1 MTFHVSARAI
11 SSLAVAA
18 ARWQPGRMA
27 DSPEQY
33 LADSPE
39 TGRPWLTEFWAYV
52 QQRCPVPLTMFRSV
66 PMFKFADSYLK
77 GYVMFTATKTHFV
90 AHAID
95 FDLVAETREAI
106 KGAAGG
112 KGSVS
117 VKYANTDA
125 KPRLQQFVDDVL
137 RRHGYLD

>member
-1 MTFHVSARAI
+1 
-11 SSLAVAA
+11 
-18 ARWQPGRMA
+18 MA
-27 DSPEQY
+27 ESVEQY
-33 LADSPE
+33 LAGVPE
-39 TGRPWLTEFWAYV
+39 AGRPWLTEFWAFV
-52 QQRCPVPLTMFRSV
+52 EQQAPQLSLTMFRGV

-106 KGAAGG
+106 RGAAGG

-117 VKYANTDA
+117 VKYANSDA

-137 RRHGYLD
+137 RRHGFVAD

>member
-1 MTFHVSARAI
+1 MGAENP
-11 SSLAVAA
+11 
-18 ARWQPGRMA
+18 Q
-27 DSPEQY
+27 EY
-33 LADSPE
+33 LASVPE
-39 TGRPWLTEFWAYV
+39 AGQAWLTEFWAYV
-52 QQRCPVPLTMFRSV
+52 EQRCPVPLTMFRSV

-106 KGAAGG
+106 KGTAGG

-125 KPRLQQFVDDVL
+125 KPRLQHFVDDVL

>member
-1 MTFHVSARAI
+1 
-11 SSLAVAA
+11 
-18 ARWQPGRMA
+18 MA
-27 DSPEQY
+27 DSVEQY
-33 LADSPE
+33 LADVPE
-39 TGRPWLTEFWAYV
+39 AGRPWLQEFWAFV
-52 QQRCPVPLTMFRSV
+52 ERRVPQLSLTMFRGV

-106 KGAAGG
+106 RGAAGG

-117 VKYANTDA
+117 VTYANTDA
-125 KPRLQQFVDDVL
+125 KPRLQQFVTDVL
-137 RRHGYLD
+137 RRHGYLED

>member
-1 MTFHVSARAI
+1 
-11 SSLAVAA
+11 
-18 ARWQPGRMA
+18 MA
-27 DSPEQY
+27 ENPEQY
-33 LADSPE
+33 YDESPE
-39 TGRPWLTEFWAYV
+39 AGKPWLREFWTHV
-52 QQRCPVPLTMFRSV
+52 ERQCPDLPLIMFRGV

-77 GYVMFTATKTHFV
+77 GYLMFTATKTHFV

-106 KGAAGG
+106 KGTAGG

-125 KPRLQQFVDDVL
+125 KPRLQHFVDDVL

>member
-1 MTFHVSARAI
+1 
-11 SSLAVAA
+11 
-18 ARWQPGRMA
+18 MA
-27 DSPEQY
+27 DSPKQY

-39 TGRPWLTEFWAYV
+39 TGRPWLTEFWHYV
-52 QQRCPVPLTMFRSV
+52 EQRCPEVPLTMFRGV
-66 PMFKFADSYLK
+66 PMFKFSDSYLK

-90 AHAID
+90 THAID
-95 FDLVAETREAI
+95 FDLVAQTREAI
-106 KGAAGG
+106 TGAAGG

-117 VKYANTDA
+117 VKYANTAA

>member
-1 MTFHVSARAI
+1 
-11 SSLAVAA
+11 
-18 ARWQPGRMA
+18 
-27 DSPEQY
+27 
-33 LADSPE
+33 
-39 TGRPWLTEFWAYV
+39 
-52 QQRCPVPLTMFRSV
+52 
-66 PMFKFADSYLK
+66 MFKFADSYLK

-106 KGAAGG
+106 KGTAGG

-137 RRHGYLD
+137 RRHDYLD